1 MLEALIL
8 WRLGSVDRALR
19 GLATEGLEEGEYD
32 GLVAVLV
39 LPAFVLSLLLWP
51 VGLAILLGLRLPRTA
66 SLVVAAFAGLVALA
80 TGSPEVWAVAGLSV
94 TFGLFTLL
102 RRLDNGEEIQYT
114 SGARTSDDTTEEA
127 RT

>member
-8 WRLGSVDRALR
+8 WRLGSVDRGLR
-19 GLATEGLEEGEYD
+19 GLVTEGLEEGEYD
-32 GLVAVLV
+32 GLVAVLA

-51 VGLAILLGLRLPRTA
+51 VGLAILLGLRLPRAA
-66 SLVVAAFAGLVALA
+66 SLVVAGVAGLVALV
-80 TGSPEVWAVAGLSV
+80 TGSPEFWAAIGLFV
-94 TFGLFTLL
+94 TFRLFILL

-114 SGARTSDDTTEEA
+114 RRARPSDDMTEEA